1 MNKGFL
7 ALALA
12 LSILP
17 VAAIAQ
23 SAPSITTDAPPAMTD
38 QQRQAMFNEFKA
50 IHTQE
55 AALHKQYRAQVLNS
69 LTPIHRQT
77 VANLIGQLAISAN
90 PDKSVTAKQID
101 VLLSGAERNAILSAH
116 NNYLA
121 QSKKLHEQAW
131 QEMQKYLP
139 AGASQGSKI
148 AMDHKMHS
156 MNGKT
161 HMQINDPG
169 EILLRTLSG
178 EEGHGMHGGM
188 FPMGPPMG
196 QPPQR

>member
-7 ALALA
+7 ALVLA

-23 SAPSITTDAPPAMTD
+23 SAPSSDAPPAMTD
-38 QQRQAMFNEFKA
+38 QQRQAMFTEFKA
-50 IHTQE
+50 VHTQAE
-55 AALHKQYRAQVLNS
+55 ALHKQYRAQVLNS

-101 VLLSGAERNAILSAH
+101 VLLSGAERNAILNAH

-121 QSKKLHEQAW
+121 QSKKLHEQAML
-131 QEMQKYLP
+131 EMQKYLP
-139 AGASQGSKI
+139 AGASQG
-148 AMDHKMHS
+148 MGHKHS

-161 HMQINDPG
+161 HTPITDPG
-169 EILLRTLSG
+169 EILLRTLTG
-178 EEGHGMHGGM
+178 DEDHGLHGGM
-188 FPMGPPMG
+188 FRMGPPMG

>member
-7 ALALA
+7 ALVLA

-17 VAAIAQ
+17 VAAVAQ
-23 SAPSITTDAPPAMTD
+23 SAPAIKSDAPPAMTD

-139 AGASQGSKI
+139 AGASQG
-148 AMDHKMHS
+148 MGHKMHS

>member
-7 ALALA
+7 ALILA

-23 SAPSITTDAPPAMTD
+23 SAPSITSDAPPAMTD
-38 QQRQAMFNEFKA
+38 QQRQAMFKEFKA
-50 IHTQE
+50 IHDQE
-55 AALHKQYRAQVLNS
+55 EALHKQYRAQVLNS

-77 VANLIGQLAISAN
+77 VGNLIGQLAISAN

-101 VLLSGAERNAILSAH
+101 VLLSGSERNAILGAH

-121 QSKKLHEQAW
+121 QSKKLHEDAMQ
-131 QEMQKYLP
+131 QMQKYFP
-139 AGASQGSKI
+139 AGASQG
-148 AMDHKMHS
+148 MGHKMHS
-156 MNGKT
+156 MNGKP
-161 HMQINDPG
+161 HMLMNDPG

-178 EEGHGMHGGM
+178 DEGHGMHGGM
-188 FPMGPPMG
+188 FRMGPPPA
-196 QPPQR
+196 QSPQR

>member
-23 SAPSITTDAPPAMTD
+23 SAPTVTSDAPPAMTD
-38 QQRQAMFNEFKA
+38 QQRQAMVKEFKA
-50 IHTQE
+50 VHDQAE
-55 AALHKQYRAQVLNS
+55 VLHKQYRAQVLNS
-69 LTPIHRQT
+69 ITPIHRQT

-101 VLLSGAERNAILSAH
+101 VLLSGAERNAILAAH

-139 AGASQGSKI
+139 AGASQGTG
-148 AMDHKMHS
+148 HKMHS

-161 HMQINDPG
+161 HTQINDPG

-178 EEGHGMHGGM
+178 DEGHGMHGGM

>member
-17 VAAIAQ
+17 AAAIAQ
-23 SAPSITTDAPPAMTD
+23 SAPSSDAPPAMTD
-38 QQRQAMFNEFKA
+38 QQSQAMFNQFKA
-50 IHTQE
+50 LHTQE
-55 AALHKQYRAQVLNS
+55 EALHKQFRAQVLNS
-69 LTPIHRQT
+69 MTPIHRQT

-116 NNYLA
+116 NNYLT
-121 QSKKLHEQAW
+121 QSKALHQQAM
-131 QEMQKYLP
+131 QQMQKYFP
-139 AGASQGSKI
+139 AGSPQG
-148 AMDHKMHS
+148 MEHKMHS

-161 HMQINDPG
+161 HTQTNDPG
-169 EILLRTLSG
+169 EILLHALTG
-178 EEGHGMHGGM
+178 DEGHGMHGGM

>member
-17 VAAIAQ
+17 VAALAQ
-23 SAPSITTDAPPAMTD
+23 GAPPPDAPPAMTD
-38 QQRQAMFNEFKA
+38 QQRQAMFTEFKA

-55 AALHKQYRAQVLNS
+55 AALHKQLRAQVLNS
-69 LTPIHRQT
+69 ITPIHRQT
-77 VANLIGQLAISAN
+77 VANLIGQLAVSAN
-90 PDKSVTAKQID
+90 PDKSVTARQID

-116 NNYLA
+116 NNYLV
-121 QSKKLHEQAW
+121 QSKKLHEQAM

-139 AGASQGSKI
+139 AGASVG
-148 AMDHKMHS
+148 MDHKMHS

-161 HMQINDPG
+161 RTQINDPG
-169 EILLRTLSG
+169 EILLRTLTG
-178 EEGHGMHGGM
+178 DEGHGMHGM
-188 FPMGPPMG
+188 MVPDG

>member
-17 VAAIAQ
+17 AAAIAQ
-23 SAPSITTDAPPAMTD
+23 SAPSITSDAPPAMTD
-38 QQRQAMFNEFKA
+38 QQRQAMFNEFKV

-55 AALHKQYRAQVLNS
+55 EALHKQYRTQVLNS
-69 LTPIHRQT
+69 LTAIHRQT

-90 PDKSVTAKQID
+90 PDKDVTAKQID
-101 VLLSGAERNAILSAH
+101 VLLSGAERNAILAAH
-116 NNYLA
+116 NNFIV
-121 QSKKLHEQAW
+121 QSKKLHEQAM

-139 AGASQGSKI
+139 AGSTPG
-148 AMDHKMHS
+148 MGHKMHS

-161 HMQINDPG
+161 RTQTNDAG
-169 EILLRTLSG
+169 EILLRTLSSD
-178 EEGHGMHGGM
+178 EGHGMHGM
-188 FPMGPPMG
+188 MMPLGPPM
-196 QPPQR
+196 RR

>member
-17 VAAIAQ
+17 AAAIAQ
-23 SAPSITTDAPPAMTD
+23 SAPSSDAPPAMTD
-38 QQRQAMFNEFKA
+38 QQRQAMFNEFKVV
-50 IHTQE
+50 HTQE
-55 AALHKQYRAQVLNS
+55 EALHKQYRAQVLNS
-69 LTPIHRQT
+69 ITAIHRQA

-116 NNYLA
+116 NNFIA
-121 QSKKLHEQAW
+121 QSKKLHEQAM

-139 AGASQGSKI
+139 AGSTPG
-148 AMDHKMHS
+148 MGHKMHG
-156 MNGKT
+156 MNGKMRT
-161 HMQINDPG
+161 PNNDAG

-178 EEGHGMHGGM
+178 DEGHGMHGM
-188 FPMGPPMG
+188 MPLGPPM
-196 QPPQR
+196 RR

>member
-23 SAPSITTDAPPAMTD
+23 SAPSSDAPPAMSD
-38 QQRQAMFNEFKA
+38 QQRQAMFTEFKA

-55 AALHKQYRAQVLNS
+55 AALHKQFRAQVLGS

-77 VANLIGQLAISAN
+77 VATLIGQLAISAN

-101 VLLSGAERNAILSAH
+101 VLLSGSERDAILNAH
-116 NNYLA
+116 NNYLT
-121 QSKKLHEQAW
+121 QSKTLHQQAM
-131 QEMQKYLP
+131 QQMQKYLP
-139 AGASQGSKI
+139 AGAPQAGEHHTGMQGK
-148 AMDHKMHS
+148 
-156 MNGKT
+156 GRT
-161 HMQINDPG
+161 QINDPG
-169 EILLRTLSG
+169 EILLRTLTG
-178 EEGHGMHGGM
+178 DEGHGMHGGM

-196 QPPQR
+196 HPQQ

>member
-7 ALALA
+7 ALVLA

-23 SAPSITTDAPPAMTD
+23 SAPSSDAPPAMTD
-38 QQRQAMFNEFKA
+38 QQRQAMFTEFKA
-50 IHTQE
+50 VHTQE
-55 AALHKQYRAQVLNS
+55 EALHKQYRAQVLNS
-69 LTPIHRQT
+69 LTAIHRQT
-77 VANLIGQLAISAN
+77 IANLIGQLAISAN

-101 VLLSGAERNAILSAH
+101 ILLSGSERNAILNAH
-116 NNYLA
+116 TNYQA
-121 QSKKLHEQAW
+121 QSKKLHEQAM

-139 AGASQGSKI
+139 AGAAQGPGR
-148 AMDHKMHS
+148 KMHS
-156 MNGKT
+156 MNGKNRT
-161 HMQINDPG
+161 QINDPG

-178 EEGHGMHGGM
+178 DEGHGMHGGM

>member
-7 ALALA
+7 ALTLA

-17 VAAIAQ
+17 AAAIAQ
-23 SAPSITTDAPPAMTD
+23 SAPAVVPDHGAQGAPAMTD
-38 QQRQAMFNEFKA
+38 QQRQAMFTEFKA

-55 AALHKQYRAQVLNS
+55 EALYKQYRAQMLNS
-69 LTPIHRQT
+69 ITPIHRNA
-77 VANLIGQLAISAN
+77 VAGLIGQLAISAN

-101 VLLSGAERNAILSAH
+101 ILLSGAERNAILGAH
-116 NNYLA
+116 ANFQA

-131 QEMQKYLP
+131 QELQKYLP
-139 AGASQGSKI
+139 AGATQNSG
-148 AMDHKMHS
+148 HKMHG
-156 MNGKT
+156 MNGNRT
-161 HMQINDPG
+161 QVNDPG

-178 EEGHGMHGGM
+178 SEGHGMRGGM

-196 QPPQR
+196 QPQQR

>member
-17 VAAIAQ
+17 AAALAQ
-23 SAPSITTDAPPAMTD
+23 SAPSITSDNAPPAMTD

-55 AALHKQYRAQVLNS
+55 TALRKQYRAQVLNS

-77 VANLIGQLAISAN
+77 VGNLIGQLAISAN

-116 NNYLA
+116 NNYVA
-121 QSKKLHEQAW
+121 QSKKLHEQAM
-131 QEMQKYLP
+131 QQMQKYLP
-139 AGASQGSKI
+139 AGASMRS
-148 AMDHKMHS
+148 DHKMHA

-161 HMQINDPG
+161 HTTVNDPG
-169 EILLRTLSG
+169 EILLRTLGG

-196 QPPQR
+196 QAPRR